1 MTNKL
6 RLNIAAASAAM
17 LLSAYAASL
26 IAADLQSVT
35 DVSMRVQPQIVEI
48 IKGQVLTL
56 EVDTT
61 GINGLGVQTPVSI
74 AGAPAGTKVDV
85 TAITGQRA
93 SVSLVFPQ
101 AVASGRYELLV
112 KVGSTAPLVEQKV
125 ELTIKE

>member
-6 RLNIAAASAAM
+6 RLNIAAAM

-26 IAADLQSVT
+26 LAADLPSAT

-48 IKGQVLTL
+48 MKGQVLTL

-61 GINGLGVQTPVSI
+61 GVSGLGVQTPVLV
-74 AGAPAGTKVDV
+74 AGAPAGTNIDV

-93 SVSLVFPQ
+93 AVSLVFPL

-112 KVGSTAPLVEQKV
+112 TVGNTAPLVEQKV

>member
-6 RLNIAAASAAM
+6 RLNIAAAIAAM
-17 LLSAYAASL
+17 FLSTYAASL
-26 IAADLQSVT
+26 LAADLPMLTS
-35 DVSMRVQPQIVEI
+35 VSMQVQPQVAEI
-48 IKGQVLTL
+48 MGGQVLTL

-74 AGAPAGTKVDV
+74 IGAPDGTKVDV

-93 SVSLVFPQ
+93 NVSLVFPQ
-101 AVASGRYELLV
+101 AVASGKYELLV
-112 KVGSTAPLVEQKV
+112 KIGDPAPLVEQQV